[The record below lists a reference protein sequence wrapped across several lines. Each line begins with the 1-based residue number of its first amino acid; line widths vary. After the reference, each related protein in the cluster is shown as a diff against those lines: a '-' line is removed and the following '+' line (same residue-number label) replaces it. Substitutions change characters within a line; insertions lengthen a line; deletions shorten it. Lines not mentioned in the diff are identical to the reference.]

1 MQMGERYSDDTCS
14 DDTAM
19 MWSMRGGAGQSA
31 WGGQTAS
38 ALWRRT
44 KSSSRSR
51 EQENGTCAH
60 QHVGGVSAGE
70 YGRRV
75 SAQYWHSIGTDVTPG
90 GEKRSPKEVCSPAES
105 AAWRAQ
111 LILGR
116 LLSFTPQERCKK
128 SAVRPRVAHR
138 LHGLLPS
145 MDQTNR
151 LSGARRY
158 RTLRDHE
165 PSDPEAGSFRET

>member
-1 MQMGERYSDDTCS
+1 MVRPARTLATETVRYMVRYHILIHTRHSLT
-14 DDTAM
+14 
-19 MWSMRGGAGQSA
+19 
-31 WGGQTAS
+31 
-38 ALWRRT
+38 
-44 KSSSRSR
+44 
-51 EQENGTCAH
+51 
-60 QHVGGVSAGE
+60 
-70 YGRRV
+70 
-75 SAQYWHSIGTDVTPG
+75 QYWHSIGTDVTPG

-165 PSDPEAGSFRET
+165 PSDPEAGSFRESLEGSEFSGHP